1 MLDVS
6 QEEITDGPVG
16 RVLLLLAAPLVAQ
29 NLVYVANA
37 LIDTFWLGRVS
48 ENAVAAVGLSLPIQS
63 FLGAV
68 VVVAAVGTQIL
79 VAQRVGADD
88 EAGARRVA
96 VNGGLVALVV
106 TLAVAVPVVVFAEE
120 VVAVLGADPALAA
133 TTATY
138 LAIVIAVL
146 PLGAVGDTVENCFTA
161 YGDTRAVLHVSVS
174 SVLVNLVA
182 APVLIFGVG
191 PVPAL
196 GVAGA
201 ALGTVLAG
209 IVGLLHVLAYA
220 GGVSRDS
227 FRLTRAAFSFDAGVI
242 RELISVGIPLGG
254 QRGVS
259 ELVRVLVVG
268 LVAIAGGAAGV
279 AAYTVGAR
287 VATLAIVPALGL
299 QQAAQSMIG
308 QSLGADKPVRARR
321 TTTTGTGIIVAAFL
335 GLGVVQ
341 FLFAG
346 TITDVFAPDLTAT
359 GRELSVRYLQLLAV
373 TYWGLGGTYTLL
385 AGFNGASRTRTSFVA
400 DAIKYWGI
408 RFPIAVAAVPAT
420 ATFGAF
426 GVAVSPG
433 LGWGVEAVFWAVAI
447 SNAVGFLGVAAYFW
461 YTTKRGMFEKA
472 AEQAT
477 DDDSKEDPTEAE
489 DESEST
495 AAESDAI
502 GEERAT
508 ETDGDTAAMND
519 D

>member
-1 MLDVS
+1 MFDVDR
-6 QEEITDGPVG
+6 EAITDGPVG

-37 LIDTFWLGRVS
+37 LVDTFWLGRVS
-48 ENAVAAVGLSLPIQS
+48 EDAVAAVGLSLPVQS
-63 FLGAV
+63 LLGAV

-79 VAQRVGADD
+79 VAQRAGGEDD
-88 EAGARRVA
+88 AGARRVA
-96 VNGGLVALVV
+96 VNGALVALGG
-106 TLAVAVPVVVFAEE
+106 TAAVAIPVVLYADELVGA
-120 VVAVLGADPALAA
+120 LGADPALAG

-138 LAIVIAVL
+138 LAIIVAVL

-161 YGDTRAVLHVSVS
+161 YGDTRAVLHVSVG

-209 IVGLLHVLAYA
+209 VAGLIHVLAYA
-220 GGVSRDS
+220 AGVGRDT
-227 FRLTRAAFSFDAGVI
+227 FRLTRDALAVDPGTV
-242 RELISVGIPLGG
+242 REVVAVGLPLGG

-287 VATLAIVPALGL
+287 VSTLAIVPALGM

-308 QSLGADKPVRARR
+308 QNLGADAPRRARR
-321 TTTTGTGIIVAAFL
+321 TTVVGTGLVVVGFL
-335 GLGVVQ
+335 ALGAVQ
-341 FLFAG
+341 LLFAG
-346 TITDVFAPDLTAT
+346 AITDLLAPDLTAA
-359 GRELSVRYLQLLAV
+359 GRSLSVLYLRILAV
-373 TYWGLGGTYTLL
+373 TYWALGGTYTLL

-400 DAIKYWGI
+400 DLVKYWAV

-426 GVAVSPG
+426 GVAVAPG
-433 LGWGVEAVFWAVAI
+433 LGWGVEAVFWAVAV
-447 SNAVGFLGVAAYFW
+447 SNVVGFLGLGAYFA
-461 YTTKRGMFEKA
+461 YTTRQGMFANA
-472 AEQAT
+472 AERAGET
-477 DDDSKEDPTEAE
+477 GSADPADD
-489 DESEST
+489 
-495 AAESDAI
+495 
-502 GEERAT
+502 
-508 ETDGDTAAMND
+508 
-519 D
+519 

>member
-6 QEEITDGPVG
+6 QEEITDGPIG

-48 ENAVAAVGLSLPIQS
+48 EEAVAAVGLSLPIQS
-63 FLGAV
+63 LLGAT

-88 EAGARRVA
+88 ESGARRLA
-96 VNGGLVALVV
+96 VNGALVTLAV
-106 TLAVAVPVVVFAEE
+106 TVAVAVPVVVFAEE
-120 VVAVLGADPALAA
+120 LVATLGADPALAA

-161 YGDTRAVLHVSVS
+161 YGDTRAVLHVSVA
-174 SVLVNLVA
+174 SVLVNLAA

-220 GGVSRDS
+220 GGIYRDT
-227 FRLTRAAFSFDAGVI
+227 FRLTRDAFVLDPAAV
-242 RELISVGIPLGG
+242 REVVSVGLPLGG

-287 VATLAIVPALGL
+287 VATLAIVPALGM

-308 QSLGADKPVRARR
+308 QNLGADEPDRARR
-321 TTTTGTGIIVAAFL
+321 TTTVGTGIVVAAFL
-335 GLGVVQ
+335 ALGAVQ

-346 TITDVFAPDLTAT
+346 AITDLFAPDLSAT
-359 GRELSVRYLQLLAV
+359 GRDLSVLYLQLLAV

-408 RFPIAVAAVPAT
+408 RFPIAVAAVPTT

-426 GVAVSPG
+426 GVAITPG

-447 SNAVGFLGVAAYFW
+447 SNVVGFLGLGAYFL
-461 YTTKRGMFEKA
+461 YATKRGMFEAA
-472 AEQAT
+472 AEDASGGADEGAAEDGDGSGENDGT
-477 DDDSKEDPTEAE
+477 PTAADDD
-489 DESEST
+489 
-495 AAESDAI
+495 
-502 GEERAT
+502 
-508 ETDGDTAAMND
+508 
-519 D
+519 

>member
-6 QEEITDGPVG
+6 QEEITDGPIG
-16 RVLLLLAAPLVAQ
+16 RILLLLAAPLVAQ

-48 ENAVAAVGLSLPIQS
+48 EDAVAAVGLSLPIQS
-63 FLGAV
+63 LLGAT

-88 EAGARRVA
+88 ESGARRVA
-96 VNGGLVALVV
+96 VNGSLVALAITV
-106 TLAVAVPVVVFAEE
+106 AVALPVVLFAEE
-120 VVAVLGADPALAA
+120 LVAALGADPVLAA

-146 PLGAVGDTVENCFTA
+146 PVGAVGDTVENCFTA
-161 YGDTRAVLHVSVS
+161 YGDTRAVLHVSVA

-191 PVPAL
+191 PIPAL

-209 IVGLLHVLAYA
+209 IVGLLHVLVYA
-220 GGVSRDS
+220 SGMYRDS
-227 FRLTRAAFSFDAGVI
+227 FRLTRDAFVLDTSAL
-242 RELISVGIPLGG
+242 REVVSVGLPLGG

-259 ELVRVLVVG
+259 ELVRVLVVS

-287 VATLAIVPALGL
+287 VATLAIVPALGM

-308 QSLGADKPVRARR
+308 QNLGADEPGRARR
-321 TTTTGTGIIVAAFL
+321 TTTVGTGIVVAAFL
-335 GLGVVQ
+335 ALGVVQ
-341 FLFAG
+341 FRFAG
-346 TITDVFAPDLTAT
+346 TITDLLAPDLTAT
-359 GRELSVRYLQLLAV
+359 GRELSVLYLQLLAA

-400 DAIKYWGI
+400 DAVKYWGI

-426 GVAVSPG
+426 GVAVAPG
-433 LGWGVEAVFWAVAI
+433 LGWGVEAVFWAVAV
-447 SNAVGFLGVAAYFW
+447 SNVLGFLGLGGYFY
-461 YTTKRGMFEKA
+461 YTTRQGMFVN
-472 AEQAT
+472 
-477 DDDSKEDPTEAE
+477 
-489 DESEST
+489 
-495 AAESDAI
+495 AAESAGGGASD
-502 GEERAT
+502 
-508 ETDGDTAAMND
+508 DGAVAGD